1 MITVARVTP
10 RFVVTRTIRS
20 NAPAEA
26 SFLVTFRIVRLH
38 EPPIHVDVIWPKSPT
53 LTVNLE
59 CRESI
64 GKCQMTN
71 CPFRLLQASCYV
83 VHPQWQATSVLN
95 VLHTFS
101 LF

>member
-1 MITVARVTP
+1 VITVARVTP
-10 RFVVTRTIRS
+10 RFLVIRTIRS

-26 SFLVTFRIVRLH
+26 SFLVAFGIVRLH
-38 EPPIHVDVIWPKSPT
+38 ELPIEIDVVRPKSPT

-59 CRESI
+59 CRESL
-64 GKCQMTN
+64 GKCQVAH

-83 VHPQWQATSVLN
+83 VHPQWQATSTLS